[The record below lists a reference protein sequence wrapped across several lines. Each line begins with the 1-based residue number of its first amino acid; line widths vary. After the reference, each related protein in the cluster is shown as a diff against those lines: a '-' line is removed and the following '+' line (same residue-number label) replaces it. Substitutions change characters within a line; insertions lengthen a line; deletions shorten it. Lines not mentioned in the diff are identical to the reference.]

1 MSMEVI
7 LLVLFICVILALK
20 PVKDDSYD
28 RDRLSPPA
36 VERKLEEG
44 SVESGL
50 TYQFQQLNTPM
61 EDMLEINSQDI
72 AAQKQSITRVK
83 IETFQF
89 EGRTYL
95 AIEQHGILIVR
106 EDS

>member
-1 MSMEVI
+1 
-7 LLVLFICVILALK
+7 
-20 PVKDDSYD
+20 
-28 RDRLSPPA
+28 
-36 VERKLEEG
+36 
-44 SVESGL
+44 
-50 TYQFQQLNTPM
+50 M
-61 EDMLEINSQDI
+61 EDLLEINSQEI

-95 AIEQHGILIVR
+95 AIEQHGVLIVR